1 LEKANTPIALSH
13 RLELPLVNGNV
24 LLSEVAQSKGL
35 EASEGLYFWPFPAC
49 PLLAPD
55 TIAFDN

>member
-1 LEKANTPIALSH
+1 MSIALSH